1 MFSRVL
7 TRNFF
12 FRRGQHADSSAKQN
26 KATPRSR
33 SASPERRETKNVLQP
48 SSQNV
53 LAGDNAQT
61 DTAQVANEELVS
73 QPSVQIVSVLV
84 LAQGAEQGSPVSF
97 TDKRR
102 GR

>member
-12 FRRGQHADSSAKQN
+12 FRRGQHADGSAKQS

-33 SASPERRETKNVLQP
+33 SASPERREIKNVLQP

-53 LAGDNAQT
+53 VPGDNAQA
-61 DTAQVANEELVS
+61 DTPQIDNEELVS
-73 QPSVQIVSVLV
+73 KPSVQSVSVLV
-84 LAQGAEQGSPVSF
+84 LAQGTEHGSQIPYC
-97 TDKRR
+97 R
-102 GR
+102 